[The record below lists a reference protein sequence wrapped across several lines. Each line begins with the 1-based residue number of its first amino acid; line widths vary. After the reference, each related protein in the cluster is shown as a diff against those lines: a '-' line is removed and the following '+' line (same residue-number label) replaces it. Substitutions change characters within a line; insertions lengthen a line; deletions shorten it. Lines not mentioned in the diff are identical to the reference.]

1 MKSLNILIVDDD
13 MDFAEGLTSVLE
25 IEGHRITITD
35 SGEKAL
41 EIYQKKPFD
50 VTFMDIMLPG
60 INGVETFSEIK
71 KEFPSA
77 RIIMMTGYAV
87 ENLLEQAA
95 EGGAYRILRK
105 PFSLDE
111 VLGSIQDIQPTGF
124 ILIAD
129 DDPDFTEGVSQF
141 LCSKGYCVRTASTEA
156 EALDM
161 AMDESVNMLILD
173 LKLPILHG
181 LGVYMELKK
190 RGRRLPSIIVTGY
203 PYDEMKSENTLRS
216 MSATGCLFK
225 PFELEE
231 LFQAICEAEKE

>member
-1 MKSLNILIVDDD
+1 MKPLDILIVDDD
-13 MDFAEGLTSVLE
+13 TDFAEGLSSVLK
-25 IEGHRITITD
+25 IEGHRITVAG
-35 SGEKAL
+35 SGEEAL
-41 EIYQKKPFD
+41 EIYKKGTFD
-50 VTFMDIMLPG
+50 VTFMDVMLPG

-77 RIIMMTGYAV
+77 LIIIMTGYAV
-87 ENLLEQAA
+87 ENLLEQTA
-95 EGGAYRILRK
+95 EGGASRILRK

-111 VLGSIQDIQPTGF
+111 VLASIQDTQPAGF
-124 ILIAD
+124 VLIAD
-129 DDPDFTEGVSQF
+129 DDPDFTEGVAQF
-141 LCSKGYCVRTASTEA
+141 LSSKGYRVRTASTGS

-161 AMDESVNMLILD
+161 AMDESANMLILD

-190 RGRRLPSIIVTGY
+190 RGRCLPIIIVTGY
-203 PYDEMKSENTLRS
+203 PQDETESLNTLRS

-231 LFQAICEAEKE
+231 LFQAICEAGKE